1 LYDVSEIKVDR
12 NECAEGAQG
21 VKRPF
26 PGSKKGKGYVYR
38 FKSLSKTTQVKK
50 NSSKFPGA
58 KKCINLVDP
67 LGGRGV
73 SRKVKI

>member
-1 LYDVSEIKVDR
+1 
-12 NECAEGAQG
+12 
-21 VKRPF
+21 
-26 PGSKKGKGYVYR
+26 
-38 FKSLSKTTQVKK
+38 VKK

-73 SRKVKI
+73 SRKVKILSPDPTLLKYLIPYAFG